1 LKLLVVE
8 DDKDLNGTIVKYL
21 KLKEFSVD
29 SALDGEEALNLVYEN
44 SYDLIVLDVKLPKID
59 GFEVAKAI
67 REFSDVPIIFLTSLD
82 SQKDIQKGFLSGG
95 DDYITKPFSLNELL
109 LRVKAVLKRVYKN
122 QEVIK
127 IADNIEFF
135 IDKEL
140 LYKDGEIIHL
150 TPKET
155 RLLKLFLQNPNKIL
169 SKDEITNKIYDYNE
183 ELSEG
188 TLRVF
193 ITNLRK
199 IIGKDKIQT
208 VKNLGYFYVE

>member
-1 LKLLVVE
+1 MKLLVVE

-199 IIGKDKIQT
+199 IIGKNKIQT

>member
-44 SYDLIVLDVKLPKID
+44 SYDLVILDVKLPKID

-67 REFSDVPIIFLTSLD
+67 REFSDIPIIFLTSLD

-127 IADNIEFF
+127 IDENLEFF

-140 LYKDGEIIHL
+140 LYKDGKIIHL

-155 RLLKLFLQNPNKIL
+155 QLLKLFLQNPNKIL
-169 SKDEITNKIYDYNE
+169 SKEEITNKIYDYNE

-208 VKNLGYFYVE
+208 VKNIGYFYVE